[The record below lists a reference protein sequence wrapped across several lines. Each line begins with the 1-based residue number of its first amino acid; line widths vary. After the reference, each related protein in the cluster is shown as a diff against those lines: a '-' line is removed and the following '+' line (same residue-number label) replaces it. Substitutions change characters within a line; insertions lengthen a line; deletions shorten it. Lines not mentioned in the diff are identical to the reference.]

1 MPCPSV
7 RRTPRLAA
15 TVLALAALSA
25 LTPACSKTV
34 AASYP
39 GEHVVR
45 YPWRACG
52 MLCDQAFAELE
63 DSHGVTGKDCDE
75 LVSKAAKVDGSDD
88 RVTAAALYDSAI
100 VLILRGSMAEASA
113 RFAKAEALDPDPEYK
128 DLQQVHEN
136 AAAQY
141 LSVPSGASAPVSAP
155 APTAAPST
163 AATTGPAAPAPA
175 PAPSESPL
183 ASPR

>member
-1 MPCPSV
+1 
-7 RRTPRLAA
+7 
-15 TVLALAALSA
+15 
-25 LTPACSKTV
+25 
-34 AASYP
+34 
-39 GEHVVR
+39 
-45 YPWRACG
+45 